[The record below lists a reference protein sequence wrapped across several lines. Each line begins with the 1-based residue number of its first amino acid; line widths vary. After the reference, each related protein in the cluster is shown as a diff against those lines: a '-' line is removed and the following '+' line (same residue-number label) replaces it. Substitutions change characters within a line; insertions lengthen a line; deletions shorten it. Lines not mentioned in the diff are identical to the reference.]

1 MGQGRSKGHKPDRLQ
16 SMSALVRCP
25 QCDTFIKPASI
36 DSGSCPFCPSS
47 NARSKRNAIPG
58 LVLAASLSIAPAC
71 SGSSAEPEAAPVPNV
86 IVDDSDTDKKEAP
99 VPDAGVTREV
109 LEPIP
114 AAVYGG
120 AAMYDPVPEPDHEP
134 PPLPTPS
141 PDKK

>member
-1 MGQGRSKGHKPDRLQ
+1 
-16 SMSALVRCP
+16 MSALVRCP
-25 QCDTFIKPASI
+25 QCDTFIKPVSI

-47 NARSKRNAIPG
+47 NRSKRNAIPG

-71 SGSSAEPEAAPVPNV
+71 SGTTPEPEAVPNV
-86 IVDDSDTDKKEAP
+86 IVDDSEPDKKEA
-99 VPDAGVTREV
+99 DAGVTREV